1 MKWFVIYTK
10 PNFEIKIAD
19 RLNKNG
25 IKAYCP
31 VYKEVKQYS
40 DRKKKIIKPLLPSYV
55 LVNIKEQD
63 RVKVFEIPGILRYVF
78 WLGKPA
84 VVREEEINIMKEY
97 LSSNYHSINIKS
109 LEKGSIYSI
118 MKGPFKGYKGK
129 IVTLLKNKI
138 KLELQGLG
146 MQVTL
151 HTA

>member
-10 PNFEIKIAD
+10 CNFEIKIAES
-19 RLNKNG
+19 LNNNG

-40 DRKKKIIKPLLPSYV
+40 DRKKKVIKPLLPSYV
-55 LVNIKEQD
+55 LVKIKEKD
-63 RVKVFEIPGILRYVF
+63 RVKVFEIPGILKYVY

-84 VVREEEINIMKEY
+84 VVREEEINIMEEY
-97 LSSNYHSINIKS
+97 LSSNYSGINIES
-109 LEKGSIYSI
+109 LKKGSSYSI

-146 MQVTL
+146 IQVTL
-151 HTA
+151 QTA

>member
-1 MKWFVIYTK
+1 M
-10 PNFEIKIAD
+10 N
-19 RLNKNG
+19 NNG

-55 LVNIKEQD
+55 LVNIKEKD
-63 RVKVFEIPGILRYVF
+63 RVKVFEIPGILRYVY

-109 LEKGSIYSI
+109 LKKGGSYSI

-146 MQVTL
+146 MQVTF